1 MTRQEIAERVIK
13 VTAREL
19 RRNPAE
25 IRESDQFAM
34 ELGADSLKSI
44 ELVAAFEE
52 EFNLNLVEEE
62 ALKVQSV
69 GAAIDFFDNIINHNA
84 KE

>member
-13 VTAREL
+13 TTAREL
-19 RRNPAE
+19 DMNA
-25 IRESDQFAM
+25 SDIKEGDDFSL

-52 EFNLNLVEEE
+52 EFDLSVIEED
-62 ALKVQSV
+62 ALAVQSV
-69 GAAIDFFDNIINHNA
+69 GAAIDFFDSIINVN
-84 KE
+84 

>member
-1 MTRQEIAERVIK
+1 MKREEIAAGVIR

-19 RRNPAE
+19 GMKE
-25 IRESDQFAM
+25 EELKESDRFAF

-52 EFNLNLVEEE
+52 EFDLDLDEDE

-69 GAAIDFFDNIINHNA
+69 GGAIDFFA
-84 KE
+84 GLLSE

>member
-1 MTRQEIAERVIK
+1 MTRDEVSQRVKK

-19 RRNPAE
+19 NLNADN
-25 IRESDQFAM
+25 IKDSDQFAV

-52 EFNLNLVEEE
+52 EFNVSVNEEE
-62 ALKVQSV
+62 ALKVQSI
-69 GAAIDFFDNIINHNA
+69 GGAIDFFA
-84 KE
+84 KLLNK

>member
-13 VTAREL
+13 TTAREL
-19 RRNPAE
+19 HLN
-25 IRESDQFAM
+25 ISDINESDNFAM

-52 EFNLNLVEEE
+52 DFDLSVNEEE
-62 ALKVQSV
+62 ALQVQSV
-69 GAAIDFFDNIINHNA
+69 GSAIDFFDSIIN
-84 KE
+84 KK